1 MTAQFTREQAVKALQ
16 GVEELHDK
24 TADFFNSQGLEPK
37 SDSPAAKELQA
48 FKRPES
54 LLTAYGQGTGL
65 IEVAADHLIA
75 VTKTL
80 TEPAQT
86 VAPWTT
92 ARVVLEAS
100 ALSCWLLDTKITA
113 RVRVGRS
120 LSFRYEGLIQQKK
133 FVKAIG
139 VKTDD
144 VNLRIEEVEAMAES
158 LGFAKLRSKKSGDRT
173 GIGQIMPS
181 VTEIIRDTLQEEAN
195 YRLFSAMAHAHH
207 WAYTQL
213 SFKKAG
219 ETAVMNNKVFFMEK
233 HISLETVLWLCGVVA
248 RCLAQTIKHQ
258 CELFGWNTARLN
270 IILDDAFHKIGIRP
284 GSKLWHTR

>member
-1 MTAQFTREQAVKALQ
+1 
-16 GVEELHDK
+16 
-24 TADFFNSQGLEPK
+24 
-37 SDSPAAKELQA
+37 
-48 FKRPES
+48 
-54 LLTAYGQGTGL
+54 L

-92 ARVVLEAS
+92 ARAVLEAS

-139 VKTDD
+139 HRVKTAD

-158 LGFAKLRSKKSGDRT
+158 IGFAKLRSNKSNRT

-195 YRLFSAMAHAHH
+195 YRLFSAMAHAHP

-219 ETAVMNNKVFFMEK
+219 ETGFMNNKVFFMEK
-233 HISLETVLWLCGVVA
+233 HIPLEAVLLLCGFVA
-248 RCLAQTIKHQ
+248 RCLAQPIKHQ
-258 CELFGWNTARLN
+258 CELYGWNTARLN
-270 IILDDAFHKIGIRP
+270 VILDDAFHKIGIRL
-284 GSKLWHTR
+284 GSELWHTR